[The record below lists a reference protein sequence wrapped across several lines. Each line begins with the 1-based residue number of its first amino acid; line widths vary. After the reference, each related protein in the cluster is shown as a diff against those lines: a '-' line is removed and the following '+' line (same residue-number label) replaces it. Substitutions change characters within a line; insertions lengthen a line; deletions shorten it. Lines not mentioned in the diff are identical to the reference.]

1 MLTFAVVRLQ
11 LASSQRTADVKA
23 AMSAETGPSSTATQ
37 PGLAEGTAGNVR
49 KSQQIRA
56 LHSPHGSADK
66 PGHSALHDELVNG
79 LLETIHRLP
88 AQGPI
93 TQFVHHNT
101 LHAYMDQP
109 FWQAVRQVR
118 KGSEVKTLPSEADA
132 RAAWQQGRLDPLDLA
147 LALGLPSPPCAD
159 GQLTAASLRWIAV
172 QWGLPAVARERI
184 SWWLRTGKALAAL
197 TEGLPAAAL
206 ALAPDASALAHHL
219 KATARALQLL
229 PAQPEW
235 DGPAL
240 AVPHVGEEDR
250 VWQVILAAWLDEGM
264 AALTMEGS
272 SRALHVV
279 GARLLHEAGLW
290 RLLKVPRSVLAHW
303 EHDRPNGLKALEQV
317 LQHLV
322 SADPLQTAQAALLA
336 RPGWS
341 GQLVL
346 AAARRHP
353 QDAEEARLQAAAGV
367 AALRLAL
374 CGSELDP
381 AEHRAAHAPS
391 VTAWRLLRAALA
403 WHMPIEQLA
412 RLPQEALLALRRG
425 LVELD
430 GGDLLCALQQARE
443 LHHARVSLGAL
454 AANSRRPLEIRQPP
468 RPWAQ
473 VLTCIDDREEG
484 LRRHLE
490 ELDGELETL
499 GIAGFFNAAM
509 AWRGLDDATAS
520 SRCPVVLQPQ
530 FAVDEVAAPGHE
542 AAVMRRRRL
551 RGWYARLRL
560 GLHQRGRGSLYGVAS
575 LAVAGLFDGVRWMAA
590 AVLPDVATDWRQS
603 ALAKLMPPPATTLQ
617 VHTME
622 GKPATAAD
630 GAAVVAA
637 VLKTVGLQGR
647 LAQIVLLLGHRA
659 ESANNPH
666 RSAYGCGACGGSP
679 GGPNARLVARW
690 ANDPEVRR
698 LLALQDIHIP
708 QETWFAAAEH
718 ETTGDVIAHY
728 DTADLPEPILPLWQ
742 RLQRTLEEACGR
754 SAVERCRKFEL
765 APIDSLPAA
774 AIAHMHRRTVD
785 PLEPR
790 PELNHATNALCIVGP
805 RSLTRSLFLDRRAF
819 LASYDPALDSDG
831 VVLAQ
836 VLNAVVPVC
845 GGINLEYFFS
855 RNDPATFGAG
865 TKLPH
870 NPVAGLAVQD
880 GTAGDLRTGLPIQMT
895 ELHEPLRLL
904 LIVAAPPE
912 RLAEVLR
919 LHPGLKRW
927 IAGGWVRTA
936 TLDGSTGQWQAAA
949 DPRDIP
955 SVDSTMPP
963 GSTADSLAWV
973 RGHREFLDPAL
984 LVPQAVHPMRGAVG
998 SCSQALGTPAG
1009 PVAEQQ
1015 SKTAL
1020 EPATTLGIGAL
1031 GSAPIEVA

>member
-1 MLTFAVVRLQ
+1 ME
-11 LASSQRTADVKA
+11 S
-23 AMSAETGPSSTATQ
+23 ETGRSTTANP
-37 PGLAEGTAGNVR
+37 PGLGDGTAGNVR

-66 PGHSALHDELVNG
+66 PGHSALHDELVHG
-79 LLETIHRLP
+79 LHETIHRLP

-101 LHAYMDQP
+101 LHAYMDRP
-109 FWQAVRQVR
+109 FWQAVRELR
-118 KGSEVKTLPSEADA
+118 KGAEVKTLPSEADA
-132 RAAWQQGRLDPLDLA
+132 RIAWKEGRLDPLDLA
-147 LALGLPSPPCAD
+147 LALGLPGPPKAD
-159 GQLTAASLRWIAV
+159 GQLTAGALRWIAV

-184 SWWLRTGKALAAL
+184 GWWMRSRRAVPRL
-197 TEGLPAAAL
+197 TEGLPAEAL
-206 ALAPDASALAHHL
+206 AVAPNADALADHL
-219 KATARALQLL
+219 KATAHALNAL
-229 PAQPEW
+229 PAQAEW

-240 AVPHVGEEDR
+240 AAAHVGEEDR

-264 AALTMEGS
+264 AAVTMEGS

-279 GARLLHEAGLW
+279 GAKLLHEAELW
-290 RLLKVPRSVLAHW
+290 RLLKVPRAVLAHW

-317 LQHLV
+317 LQHLQ

-341 GQLVL
+341 GQVVI

-353 QDAEEARLQAAAGV
+353 NNSESAQLQAAAGL

-381 AEHRAAHAPS
+381 AEHRAPHS
-391 VTAWRLLRAALA
+391 GMVTAWRLLRAALA
-403 WHMPIEQLA
+403 WQMPTAQVA
-412 RLPQEALLALRRG
+412 NLPTATLQELRQA

-454 AANSRRPLEIRQPP
+454 AANCRRPLEIRLPA

-509 AWRGLDDATAS
+509 AWRGLDDATPSA
-520 SRCPVVLQPQ
+520 RCPVVLQPQ
-530 FAVDEVAAPGHE
+530 FAVDEI
-542 AAVMRRRRL
+542 AVLSHQSSVVRRRRL

-575 LAVAGLFDGVRWMAA
+575 LVFAGIFDGLRWMAA
-590 AVLPDVATDWRQS
+590 AVLPDTATDWRES
-603 ALAKLMPPPATTLQ
+603 ALARLMPPPTTTLQ
-617 VHTME
+617 IHTMA
-622 GKPATAAD
+622 GKPTTAED
-630 GAAVVAA
+630 GAAVVAS
-637 VLKTVGLQGR
+637 VLKTVGIAERMAPL
-647 LAQIVLLLGHRA
+647 VLLLGHRA

-690 ANDPEVRR
+690 ANDPAVRKV
-698 LLALQDIHIP
+698 LASQGIHIP
-708 QETWFAAAEH
+708 EDTWFAAAEH
-718 ETTGDVIAHY
+718 ETTGDVILHY
-728 DTADLPEPILPLWQ
+728 DVAAIPGPALPLWQ
-742 RLQRTLEEACGR
+742 RMQRTLEEACGR

-765 APIDSLPAA
+765 APLDPLPAA
-774 AIAHMHRRTVD
+774 AMAHVHRRTVD

-805 RSLTRSLFLDRRAF
+805 RSLTRGLFLDRRAF
-819 LASYDPALDSDG
+819 LASYEPDLDPDG
-831 VVLAQ
+831 AVLAQ

-855 RNDPATFGAG
+855 RNDPAAFGAG

-904 LIVAAPPE
+904 MVVAAPPE
-912 RLAEVLR
+912 RLAKVLR
-919 LHPGLKRW
+919 DHPGLKQW
-927 IAGGWVRTA
+927 VAGGWIRTA
-936 TLDGSTGQWQAAA
+936 TLDPGSGQWQAAA

-955 SVDSTMPP
+955 DRDRTMAPA
-963 GSTADSLAWV
+963 SAADSLAWV
-973 RGHREFLDPAL
+973 HGHREFLDPAL
-984 LVPQAVHPMRGAVG
+984 VRPLAA
-998 SCSQALGTPAG
+998 
-1009 PVAEQQ
+1009 
-1015 SKTAL
+1015 
-1020 EPATTLGIGAL
+1020 
-1031 GSAPIEVA
+1031 EVA